1 MTKERLRIGDEIE
14 GTVSDF
20 GMSGEGIVKL
30 GAYPV
35 FVPFAIVG
43 EQVKIKITYAKKDYA
58 FGELIEVLS
67 PSKDR
72 IKPRCRYFGRC
83 GGCDLQHL
91 DAPMQEEV
99 KRLNLVRTLMK
110 NAGLDIVV
118 PEVVS
123 GARWAYRNKLSLPL
137 GSLGK
142 HGKTVL
148 GFYEKKSH
156 WVVPMKSC
164 PLHGDWADKLI
175 AAVTAW
181 ANENGIKAYD
191 EKTGKGQLR
200 HLVARYVTTLSVTV
214 VVNGDNLPH
223 ADNLV
228 KKLDA
233 VFDGYAL
240 YVCPNKTRTN
250 VIMGDSVK
258 LIHGKET
265 PQELGAFSAVV
276 SPLSF
281 LQVNDEIRDRLYS
294 DVCKALDGFE
304 GDIVELY
311 SGVGLLTA
319 EIASRLP
326 DAEITAVEI
335 VPSAVDDAR
344 SLMKKLGLDGRVT
357 EICADAVEYMSSL
370 ETSEKCRAVV
380 VDPPRKGCDAPV
392 LEGIVKADFGKI
404 VYVSCNPATLARDLK
419 FLLANGYTLTS
430 IQPYDMFP
438 QTMHVETL
446 VVLEKVGQSKK
457 CRM

>member
-91 DAPMQEEV
+91 DAPMQEKV

-123 GARWAYRNKLSLPL
+123 GARWAYRNKLSLPF

-175 AAVTAW
+175 AAVSAW

-228 KKLDA
+228 KKLNA

-281 LQVNDEIRDRLYS
+281 LQVNDEIRDRLYF

-344 SLMKKLGLDGRVT
+344 SLIKKLGLDGRVT

-370 ETSEKCRAVV
+370 EKSEKCRAVV
-380 VDPPRKGCDAPV
+380 VDPPRKGCDVPV

-446 VVLEKVGQSKK
+446 VVLEKSWTK
-457 CRM
+457 